1 MNFPDISGTPS
12 GAATLATTTTLANL
26 PGTAGKKKEAV
37 Q

>member
-12 GAATLATTTTLANL
+12 GAATLGTTTILANL
-26 PGTAGKKKEAV
+26 LGKAGKKKEAV